1 MIPHLHYKNLL
12 KIMFPP
18 QKIANFSN
26 YFQIMYNQEYK
37 TFLKNTNL
45 SENFFFYMV
54 WRTLNTIFAQGR
66 KHRSTFHFL
75 SFTGLNL
82 KRCVR
87 GQLVSLPYV

>member
-1 MIPHLHYKNLL
+1 MIPHLHYKNIL

-45 SENFFFYMV
+45 SENFFLYGV
-54 WRTLNTIFAQGR
+54 EDS
-66 KHRSTFHFL
+66 KHNICTREKTPLHISFSKLYWIKLEEMCQRST
-75 SFTGLNL
+75 
-82 KRCVR
+82 C
-87 GQLVSLPYV
+87 

>member
-1 MIPHLHYKNLL
+1 MIPNLHYKNLL

-45 SENFFFYMV
+45 SENFFLYGV
-54 WRTLNTIFAQGR
+54 EDSKHNICTRE

>member
-45 SENFFFYMV
+45 SENFFLYGV
-54 WRTLNTIFAQGR
+54 EDS
-66 KHRSTFHFL
+66 KHNICTREKTPLHIHFL